1 MQKLNKTQE
10 RWLAVGLLLGIIII
24 LSATVFIPWY
34 NSLNETLEKIDDQVY
49 QIQRYQRVIASREE
63 VLSEVEQ
70 GRKKINALGYF
81 YTQETY
87 SLAAA
92 ELQKRIKGIA
102 ERAGG
107 DISSTQVLPH
117 KEQDELVRIAV
128 KVRLI
133 GDMDMLR
140 VLLFEIQGEKP
151 LMGIENITII
161 PKRGRRN
168 RKTRKIEETG
178 LVTITME
185 VSSYMRKK
193 SDESE

>member
-1 MQKLNKTQE
+1 MQKLSKTQE

-34 NSLNETLEKIDDQVY
+34 NTLNETLEKIDDQVY

-63 VLSEVEQ
+63 VLSEVEK

-92 ELQKRIKGIA
+92 ELQKRIKGIV

-117 KEQDELVRIAV
+117 KEQNELVRIAV
-128 KVRLI
+128 KVRLV

-140 VLLFEIQGEKP
+140 VLLFEIQAEKP

-178 LVTITME
+178 LITITME
-185 VSSYMRKK
+185 VSSYMRKM

>member
-34 NSLNETLEKIDDQVY
+34 NTLNETLEKIDDQVY

-140 VLLFEIQGEKP
+140 VLLFEIQAEKP

>member
-34 NSLNETLEKIDDQVY
+34 NTLNETLEKIDDQVY

-87 SLAAA
+87 SLATA

-140 VLLFEIQGEKP
+140 VLLFEIQAEKP

>member
-70 GRKKINALGYF
+70 GRKKISALGYF

-140 VLLFEIQGEKP
+140 VLLFEIQAEKP

>member
-34 NSLNETLEKIDDQVY
+34 NTLNETLEKVDDQVY

-140 VLLFEIQGEKP
+140 VLLFEIQAEKP